1 MIQVNG
7 TPVAIAA
14 GKTLQE
20 YLDTTDYVPTRIAVE
35 RNGGDRPQAAVWG
48 DRAARQRR
56 DRSRQLRGR
65 WLRWPACKRIP
76 SPPVK

>member
-14 GKTLQE
+14 GKTLQQ
-20 YLDTTDYVPTRIAVE
+20 YLDTTDYVPTRIAVAQ
-35 RNGGDRPQAAVWG
+35 RRDRPQAAVWG

-76 SPPVK
+76 SPPAR